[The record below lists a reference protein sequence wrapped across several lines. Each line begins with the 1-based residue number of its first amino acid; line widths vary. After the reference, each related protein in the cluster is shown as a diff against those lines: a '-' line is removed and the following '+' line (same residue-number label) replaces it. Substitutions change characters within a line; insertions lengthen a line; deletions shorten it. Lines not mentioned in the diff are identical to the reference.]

1 MTDHTMG
8 TINTTANIGPITGIN
23 NSSIVI
29 VRTVIVGIA
38 NINVVIIASF
48 FVGIVSNAVVPNNI
62 TNVASLQQLTSTS
75 LQQIPLQLILSRL
88 RTWT

>member
-1 MTDHTMG
+1 MG
-8 TINTTANIGPITGIN
+8 TINTTANIGPIAGIN

-48 FVGIVSNAVVPNNI
+48 FVGIVSNVVVPNDINNI
-62 TNVASLQQLTSTS
+62 FSLQRLTSTS
-75 LQQIPLQLILSRL
+75 LQQIPLRLILSRL